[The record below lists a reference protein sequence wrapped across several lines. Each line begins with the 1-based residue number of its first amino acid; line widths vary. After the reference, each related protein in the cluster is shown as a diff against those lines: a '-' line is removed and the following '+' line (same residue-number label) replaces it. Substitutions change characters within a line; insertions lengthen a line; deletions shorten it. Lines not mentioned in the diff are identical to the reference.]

1 MTDIVVIITISLHQE
16 CVWIFSTTP
25 GHRIKLLFTEFEL
38 EPHQECAYDHI
49 VVYDGHTTNQQIM
62 GRFCGSK
69 LPHPLIAT
77 ENTLLLVFKSDASV
91 QRKVDITFL
100 IPLVFLSH
108 RRGRVNQISFFHCV
122 VTF

>member
-1 MTDIVVIITISLHQE
+1 MSDIVVIITISLQE

-77 ENTLLLVFKSDASV
+77 ENTMLLVFKSDASV
-91 QRKVDITFL
+91 QRKVSTSFKCL
-100 IPLVFLSH
+100 LERLTAVLS
-108 RRGRVNQISFFHCV
+108 V
-122 VTF
+122 